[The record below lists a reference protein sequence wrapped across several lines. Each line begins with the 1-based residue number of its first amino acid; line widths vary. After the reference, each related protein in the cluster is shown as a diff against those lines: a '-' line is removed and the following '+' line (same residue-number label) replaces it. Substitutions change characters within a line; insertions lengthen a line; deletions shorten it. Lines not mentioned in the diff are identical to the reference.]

1 MSEMADIIVVNFNT
15 KHFMSMIID
24 SIYKWTPAGTFN
36 LYVVDNGSTDGSVEH
51 LREKC
56 STQGFYLIE
65 LPKNLGVGPAVNH
78 VIKMTVRNGNDVV
91 LIHSDVEIRGWW
103 LSDMQ
108 KLLTEKVGQVEAKVQ
123 IHNNQYQFG
132 GQYFFFFLER
142 CLQKWDYLVPNS
154 FRRRTRI
161 LGSVSMPLVGKQH
174 SVKLLMFITMVVEL
188 SKAY

>member
-36 LYVVDNGSTDGSVEH
+36 LYVVANGSTDGSVEH

-123 IHNNQYQFG
+123 IHNNQYQYGGTVFLLLSREMLTEVGLFSPEFFQAEDEDFRVRIHAFG
-132 GQYFFFFLER
+132 W
-142 CLQKWDYLVPNS
+142 K
-154 FRRRTRI
+154 
-161 LGSVSMPLVGKQH
+161 
-174 SVKLLMFITMVVEL
+174 
-188 SKAY
+188 